1 MKLSPY
7 KVRYG
12 KNSFALLGVLGQ
24 LPRLISVIRKESLE
38 LGEYQQQYHFQA
50 IISDNRYGL
59 GLKTVKTAFIC
70 HQIAPIPWPNWRPLH
85 WLVFQLHKA
94 WLRRFDQLWVPDLA
108 AEFNLSGQLSHRFA
122 WPQKIQYVG
131 PLSRFAQAL
140 DIGVRRSRN
149 LPQEAPEILILLS
162 GPEPQRSYFEQ
173 QILAQCEGR
182 KERIWLVQ
190 GKPERENYEICNGC
204 HLISFLDAEDLRW
217 ALTEARV
224 VFSRS
229 GYSSLMDYAALGLKQ
244 VVLIPTPGQTEQEY
258 LARRLDKQKIA
269 LYQRQSRLDLTI
281 ALEAVS
287 HYRGFFPQVGDNDAL
302 QSAIDSLLSP

>member
-1 MKLSPY
+1 
-7 KVRYG
+7 
-12 KNSFALLGVLGQ
+12 
-24 LPRLISVIRKESLE
+24 
-38 LGEYQQQYHFQA
+38 
-50 IISDNRYGL
+50 
-59 GLKTVKTAFIC
+59 KTVKTAFIC
-70 HQIAPIPWPNWRPLH
+70 HQLAPIPWPNWRPLH

-94 WLRRFDQLWVPDLA
+94 WLRRFDQLWVPDFA
-108 AEFNLSGQLSHRFA
+108 DENQLSGQLSHRFS
-122 WPQKIQYVG
+122 WPEKIQYLG
-131 PLSRFAQAL
+131 PLSRFAQ
-140 DIGVRRSRN
+140 GTNTSVRRSRN

-162 GPEPQRSYFEQ
+162 GPEPQRSHFEQ
-173 QILAQCEGR
+173 QILAQCAGR

-269 LYQRQSRLDLTI
+269 LYQRQSRLDLAE
-281 ALEAVS
+281 ALGAVS
-287 HYRGFFPQVGDNDAL
+287 NYQGFTPLAGDKEAL
-302 QSAIDSLLSP
+302 QSAIDSLLST